1 MAFYNQRRRL
11 AFSKDFMKATGN
23 DKATRAAM
31 LADQLADD
39 GAEPVDIA
47 PTPVPVS
54 YAPETPAPPAPVVAA
69 PVAPDMAALVQ
80 MLAGAIAQS
89 GTMNAE
95 AFKDA
100 MGSQSAMA
108 RNPIAET
115 YLSGGYPGKSVF
127 SHPDG
132 DDKHPRTE
140 LRCPMFLG
148 IYDQKG
154 ETTPAFEIDG
164 RACKETERVLLNQL
178 VPGAYMVERN
188 DGKSAKWL
196 VVQQTDDL
204 GEAIRLVIAIPPTW
218 LSKAEQAQMP
228 SQTQFLKQ
236 LSGTAA

>member
-1 MAFYNQRRRL
+1 
-11 AFSKDFMKATGN
+11 MKATGN
-23 DKATRAAM
+23 DKTVRAAM
-31 LADQLADD
+31 IADELAED
-39 GAEPVDIA
+39 GVEPVDIA
-47 PTPVPVS
+47 PTPAPPSYVS
-54 YAPETPAPPAPVVAA
+54 ETPVAAA
-69 PVAPDMAALVQ
+69 PVAPDMAALIQ

-164 RACKETERVLLNQL
+164 RACKETERVLLNAL
-178 VPGAYMVERN
+178 APGAYMVERN
-188 DGKSAKWL
+188 DGKSAKWR

>member
-1 MAFYNQRRRL
+1 MAFYNKRRRL
-11 AFSKDFMKATGN
+11 AFSKDLMKATGN

-31 LADQLADD
+31 LADQLADE

-54 YAPETPAPPAPVVAA
+54 YASETPVVRPAAA

-80 MLAGAIAQS
+80 MMAEAIAKS
-89 GTMNAE
+89 GSMNAE

-164 RACKETERVLLNQL
+164 RACKETERVLLNAL

-188 DGKSAKWL
+188 DGKSAKWR